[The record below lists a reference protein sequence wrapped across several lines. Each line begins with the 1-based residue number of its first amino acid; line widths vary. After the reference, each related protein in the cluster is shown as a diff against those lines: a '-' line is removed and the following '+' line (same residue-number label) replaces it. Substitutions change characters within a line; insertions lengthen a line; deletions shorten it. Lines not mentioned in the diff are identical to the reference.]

1 MTAELSC
8 RCSLRVLNVHDRNI
22 AAPPDAV
29 GALID
34 SLASDDDALW
44 PSRTWPRM
52 CLDRPLNV
60 GAIGGH
66 GPIRSFVDEYL
77 PGRMVQFRFL
87 SPRGFDGHHRFEA
100 TPAENGSTL
109 LRHTIDMSISGR
121 ALFTWPVIVRPLHDA
136 LLEDALNQAQSSL
149 GLTPAFS
156 SWSAYVKLLRWLV
169 TSGRAKPPKH
179 F

>member
-52 CLDRPLNV
+52 YLDRPLGV

-66 GPIRSFVDEYL
+66 GPIR
-77 PGRMVQFRFL
+77 
-87 SPRGFDGHHRFEA
+87 
-100 TPAENGSTL
+100 
-109 LRHTIDMSISGR
+109 
-121 ALFTWPVIVRPLHDA
+121 
-136 LLEDALNQAQSSL
+136 
-149 GLTPAFS
+149 
-156 SWSAYVKLLRWLV
+156 
-169 TSGRAKPPKH
+169 
-179 F
+179 